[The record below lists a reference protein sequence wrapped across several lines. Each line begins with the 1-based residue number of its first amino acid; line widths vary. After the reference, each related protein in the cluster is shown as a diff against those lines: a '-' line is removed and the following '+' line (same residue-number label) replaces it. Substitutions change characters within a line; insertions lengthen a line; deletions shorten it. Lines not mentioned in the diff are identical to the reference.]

1 MGSIIAAAIHSFV
14 GSFFLYFVIIP
25 VSIIFL
31 GYLVYIVVELIKE
44 IKKNRKRFRINNIRL
59 VSGITVNIEIEYAAA
74 ELLTPLPYFFAAS
87 IRNLK

>member
-1 MGSIIAAAIHSFV
+1 MGSIIAAAIQSFV

-44 IKKNRKRFRINNIRL
+44 IKKK
-59 VSGITVNIEIEYAAA
+59 
-74 ELLTPLPYFFAAS
+74 
-87 IRNLK
+87 

>member
-14 GSFFLYFVIIP
+14 GSFFLSFVIIP

-44 IKKNRKRFRINNIRL
+44 IKKK
-59 VSGITVNIEIEYAAA
+59 
-74 ELLTPLPYFFAAS
+74 
-87 IRNLK
+87 

>member
-1 MGSIIAAAIHSFV
+1 MGSIIAVAIHSFV

-44 IKKNRKRFRINNIRL
+44 IKKK
-59 VSGITVNIEIEYAAA
+59 
-74 ELLTPLPYFFAAS
+74 
-87 IRNLK
+87 